1 MIAKRTLEELADR
14 LTDVF
19 LNEKG
24 TLLSHDYG
32 NWGYAVNAVAIL
44 WTDGEISYVPEET
57 SQEMARSRPPPLPQ
71 LRRAQTWWLVV
82 ADINNKAVRFINWT
96 VTVVGVLWHI
106 TFSNPDYY

>member
-1 MIAKRTLEELADR
+1 MMAKRTLEESADR

-44 WTDGEISYVPEET
+44 WTDGEISYVP
-57 SQEMARSRPPPLPQ
+57 
-71 LRRAQTWWLVV
+71 
-82 ADINNKAVRFINWT
+82 
-96 VTVVGVLWHI
+96 
-106 TFSNPDYY
+106 